1 MIAGKISAGTLN
13 RYRLVVL
20 LCWIAAILLLGALSS
35 ILFMQGQ
42 SVEFISSASSI
53 STSIRGFY
61 FTLAAFFA
69 AIASLGL
76 VLTIFLSHQAKA
88 NLLLAGIFSI
98 VGVFAVETALEF
110 KRIVSTDKLFTNTA
124 LPATPKK
131 QISQS
136 ERNGIDTRTK
146 LEVIQDFKNAG
157 ATAYPNVHPR
167 HLLQHSGT
175 RNGLKFNDQVLFPLG
190 NISNQIS
197 VQKNEGGYWF
207 SYKTD
212 RYGFHN
218 DDQGW
223 DKDVDV
229 VMLGDSY
236 AEGWA
241 VRSENNVANILSN
254 KGVRV
259 INLGKAGNGPLLE
272 YASLVEYGTQL
283 DPKVVL
289 WMYFENDIESDLLGE
304 WRSDFLKQY
313 FLDGFTQHL
322 PKKQEVIDQLLIS
335 LVGEANKERAGKST
349 YRSTLENAMRRVPDV
364 LQSSPVSVTGN
375 SREFNLARVS
385 RVLAR
390 VLARVSRVTN
400 LRERAKLTRSDVIR
414 KAVFRNLMSRAKTI
428 LAERQAALYFVYL
441 PAGNVMEK
449 GKDHSWRKYVLETVS
464 DVGIVIID
472 AQKEVFEHAPALPS
486 LFPFGNTSKHYN
498 EEGYRILAEGI
509 WSRIKQDFDH

>member
-1 MIAGKISAGTLN
+1 MTAGKISTGTLN

-20 LCWIAAILLLGALSS
+20 LCWIAAVLLLGALAS
-35 ILFMQGQ
+35 ILFMHGQ
-42 SVEFISSASSI
+42 SVELVAGASSI

-61 FTLAAFFA
+61 FKLAAFFA

-76 VLTIFLSHQAKA
+76 VLTIFLSHHAKA

-98 VGVFAVETALEF
+98 AGVFAVETALEF
-110 KRIVSTDKLFTNTA
+110 KRITSTDKLFTNTA
-124 LPATPKK
+124 SPATPKK
-131 QISQS
+131 EISQP
-136 ERNGIDTRTK
+136 ERNGVDTRTM

-167 HLLQHSGT
+167 HLLQHSDT
-175 RNGLKFNDQVLFPLG
+175 RNGLSFNDQFLFPLG

-218 DDQGW
+218 DDQDW

-254 KGVRV
+254 KGIRV
-259 INLGKAGNGPLLE
+259 VNLGKAGNGPLLE
-272 YASLVEYGTQL
+272 YASLVEYGAQF

-289 WMYFENDIESDLLGE
+289 WMYFENDIESDLLLE

-335 LVGEANKERAGKST
+335 LVGEADKKRAGKST
-349 YRSTLENAMRRVPDV
+349 YRSNLEKAMRRVPDV

-375 SREFNLARVS
+375 SRAFNLARVW
-385 RVLAR
+385 RAR
-390 VLARVSRVTN
+390 N

-414 KAVFRNLMSRAKTI
+414 KTVFRDLMSRAKAMLTD
-428 LAERQAALYFVYL
+428 RQANLYFVYL

-464 DVGIVIID
+464 NAEIVIID
-472 AQKEVFEHAPALPS
+472 AQKEVFEHAPDLPS

-509 WSRIKQDFDH
+509 WSRIKQDFDR